1 MIEVYIRRWG
11 TGFSVRTISHQYLNL
26 LRDFNDKLT
35 ARKMQREHGK
45 IIFIPG
51 DKFFLFDSRKNEYL
65 YAAGAYDRL
74 MQHVENNMYQIRDSI
89 KYHYE
94 TVDES
99 WSGDKV
105 EFDRN
110 TFKMHEEHEDFVWQ
124 NDAQKAGEKPTGHD
138 IFEVQMG
145 KGKAAKNGT
154 LVRIPGG
161 WKAIEKLKIG
171 DTVTGADGKPTLVT
185 GVYPQGVV
193 DLYEVTFYDGRK
205 ATVCGEHLWQC
216 FYINTTEKRRWGVRN
231 TLEMKRLLDM
241 HEPRVYIPL
250 PEPEETSEKDFPIH
264 PYLLGVLLGDGSMST
279 RALTITKYD
288 TELIDRV
295 RRHLPEGCEPRS
307 SDGRSW
313 RIAAGGNVRNPLVDM
328 LDELKLI
335 GTRSDTK
342 FIPKQYLEGSV
353 EQRWELLR
361 GLMDTDGTVG
371 KYGGQPSFCSTSY
384 SLALGVQELVR
395 SLGGVARL
403 SEKRPHYTYKGEYLD
418 GKLAYNV
425 LIRMKKPSMLFHLT
439 RKKQLTNDHGQYN
452 DILKLRV
459 KSIESVE
466 SGEATCISVDNQDK
480 LFVMDQW
487 IVTHNTVAF
496 CKIAKILGE
505 RTMLITK
512 PAFVEKWKK
521 DFKEAL
527 DFRPGELLVIE
538 DFDDL
543 EDLMQVA
550 KEGGLKAGKGR
561 REVKMILTGSFVI
574 DNYIKRYCEGERFL
588 YSPYELLKAL
598 GVGMLGY
605 DEVHMLFRM
614 NYQSYI
620 MLAPKKVVDLSATL
634 VPDQDFNK
642 ARYKERFPE
651 EFRFKMEYDKYINV
665 VSVYYNWGDRKTL
678 RRINGMKMYS
688 HNELEKIIMRNP
700 KQQKSYFDMLYKLM
714 ERWYFE
720 KHAKGHK
727 CLIIFGMKEICTRFV
742 QYVKLKHPNF
752 DVARYI
758 DGDDYNK
765 AGKADIIVSTRG
777 KSGTAVDYKGLT
789 MALITTAVDDSQANL
804 QMMGRTRKG
813 VLRDWG
819 ITPHVVYPVCRH
831 FNKHVKY
838 YRNRMESFSGKVAS
852 AVTMNSSFII

>member
-74 MQHVENNMYQIRDSI
+74 MQHVENNMYRIRDSI

-105 EFDRN
+105 EFDRS
-110 TFKMHEEHEDFVWQ
+110 TFKTHEEHEDFVWQ
-124 NDAQKAGEKPTGHD
+124 NDAQKVGEKPTGHD
-138 IFEVQMG
+138 IFEVQTGRG
-145 KGKAAKNGT
+145 K
-154 LVRIPGG
+154 
-161 WKAIEKLKIG
+161 
-171 DTVTGADGKPTLVT
+171 
-185 GVYPQGVV
+185 
-193 DLYEVTFYDGRK
+193 
-205 ATVCGEHLWQC
+205 
-216 FYINTTEKRRWGVRN
+216 
-231 TLEMKRLLDM
+231 
-241 HEPRVYIPL
+241 
-250 PEPEETSEKDFPIH
+250 
-264 PYLLGVLLGDGSMST
+264 
-279 RALTITKYD
+279 TK
-288 TELIDRV
+288 
-295 RRHLPEGCEPRS
+295 
-307 SDGRSW
+307 
-313 RIAAGGNVRNPLVDM
+313 
-328 LDELKLI
+328 
-335 GTRSDTK
+335 
-342 FIPKQYLEGSV
+342 
-353 EQRWELLR
+353 
-361 GLMDTDGTVG
+361 
-371 KYGGQPSFCSTSY
+371 
-384 SLALGVQELVR
+384 
-395 SLGGVARL
+395 
-403 SEKRPHYTYKGEYLD
+403 
-418 GKLAYNV
+418 
-425 LIRMKKPSMLFHLT
+425 
-439 RKKQLTNDHGQYN
+439 
-452 DILKLRV
+452 
-459 KSIESVE
+459 
-466 SGEATCISVDNQDK
+466 
-480 LFVMDQW
+480 
-487 IVTHNTVAF
+487 AF
-496 CKIAKILGE
+496 CKIVKVLGE

-614 NYQSYI
+614 NYHSYI
-620 MLAPKKVVDLSATL
+620 MLAPKKLVDLSATL

-651 EFRFKMEYDKYINV
+651 EFRFKMEYDRYIDV

-678 RRINGMKMYS
+678 RRINGMKMYN

-700 KQQKSYFDMLYKLM
+700 KQQKSYFDMMYKLM

-727 CLIIFGMKEICTRFV
+727 CLVIFGMKEICTRFV
-742 QYVKLKHPNF
+742 QYIKLKHPDF

-777 KSGTAVDYKGLT
+777 KSGTAVDYTGLT

-804 QMMGRTRKG
+804 QMVGRTRKG